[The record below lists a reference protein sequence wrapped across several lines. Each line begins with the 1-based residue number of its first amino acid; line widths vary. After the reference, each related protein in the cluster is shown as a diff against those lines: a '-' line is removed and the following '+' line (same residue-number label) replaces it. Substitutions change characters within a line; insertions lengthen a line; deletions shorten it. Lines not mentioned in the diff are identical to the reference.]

1 MEKKMKCLYGSI
13 VETLK
18 FEFVN
23 YQIWFD
29 HFFFFFMFGFITIL
43 DKNS

>member
-1 MEKKMKCLYGSI
+1 MKSLYGSI

-18 FEFVN
+18 FEFAN

-29 HFFFFFMFGFITIL
+29 HFFLMFGFITIL
-43 DKNS
+43 DKTRK